1 MPARHSHRSIRRPF
15 THGLATYLLNKE
27 VVIVPGTMMGSVITY
42 NDNGATRHKV
52 ALFDADKEAITL
64 FVSINGKSEQV
75 LFEYQP
81 RHCCWRRRTDYSYFD
96 IQTAPTA
103 QTELPAPP
111 PQAPAQTE
119 SSTEA
124 LAEMIA
130 LIHEEMQNARGE
142 IVLRNLDRSALL
154 EAKSATEYLHRLIAL
169 SLELADLR
177 ASDLSRKDIQAVVDR
192 ALKDFKDH
200 IEDPRI
206 SSS

>member
-27 VVIVPGTMMGSVITY
+27 VIIVPGTMTGSVITY
-42 NDNGATRHKV
+42 NDNSATRHKV
-52 ALFDADKEAITL
+52 ALFDADSEAITL

-96 IQTAPTA
+96 IQTAPTVA
-103 QTELPAPP
+103 AEVPAPA
-111 PQAPAQTE
+111 PQANEREESPTE
-119 SSTEA
+119 T
-124 LAEMIA
+124 LARMIA
-130 LIHEEMQNARGE
+130 LIHEETQNALGE
-142 IVLRNLDRSALL
+142 IVLRNLDRPVLL
-154 EAKSATEYLHRLIAL
+154 KAKRATEYLHRLIAL

-206 SSS
+206 CPD